1 MRIIILLLCII
12 TLTSCKPVSKT
23 TSPVEYY
30 PTYNSIDIKPGTM
43 FNNILVSL
51 EDYNSI
57 RKEPS
62 NKNELETAT
71 IYEYDQ
77 FEIETYYE
85 NNVEKI
91 YSIRIT
97 SEDFKTNENISIGNT
112 KQDMINT
119 YGNSYE
125 EIENIIFIYKLS
137 NTNLSFTLE
146 NDIITEIVYYIS

>member
-12 TLTSCKPVSKT
+12 TLTSCKPDSKPT
-23 TSPVEYY
+23 PPVEYY

-57 RKEPS
+57 REEPS